1 MKLVEMNVALYRGEK
16 FITSGT
22 PPQIAKELS
31 VKVSTIL
38 FYLSPAYAR
47 RSSKSNRRIIELPE
61 WINDHK
67 KTCPQSAV
75 TGDAESI
82 TLWDMIK
89 IVAQIVPIALL
100 ICVVWAAW

>member
-1 MKLVEMNVALYRGEK
+1 MDDDKMIENAAMIG
-16 FITSGT
+16 
-22 PPQIAKELS
+22 LS
-31 VKVSTIL
+31 
-38 FYLSPAYAR
+38 
-47 RSSKSNRRIIELPE
+47 RSNGSIELPE

-67 KTCPQSAV
+67 KTCPQAAV